1 MYAQRGNPRRTPP
14 STGDDAFAEFR
25 ASALFC
31 ERCRTAQPVRERR
44 LLYLPDGELWEYL
57 CVVCGASLGTRR
69 TTAGTAGIEGLNR

>member
-1 MYAQRGNPRRTPP
+1 MYPRRPRARP
-14 STGDDAFAEFR
+14 AQEDAAPDAFADFQ

-31 ERCRTAQPVRERR
+31 DRCRVAQPVRERR

-69 TTAGTAGIEGLNR
+69 TTPGRGVS

>member
-1 MYAQRGNPRRTPP
+1 MYTQRGNPRQRPIAAN
-14 STGDDAFAEFR
+14 DAFAEFQ

-69 TTAGTAGIEGLNR
+69 TTAGAAGIERLGS